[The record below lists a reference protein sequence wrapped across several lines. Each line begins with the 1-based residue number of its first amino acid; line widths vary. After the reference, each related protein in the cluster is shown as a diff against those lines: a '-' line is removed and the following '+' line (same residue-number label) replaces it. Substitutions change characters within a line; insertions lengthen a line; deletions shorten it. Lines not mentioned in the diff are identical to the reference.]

1 MSPDAAPAHL
11 PEKKLNL
18 LFTLLMVFSMV
29 IWGGSWVSAKVVA
42 GRISP
47 EQLSFWRF
55 FLSFLSFMPLIFLLR
70 IPVAMSKA
78 SFGYCALAAIFM
90 GAYMFF
96 FFKGLQS
103 GYAGAGGVLVTSM
116 IPLMTLLLSFILLNR
131 RAKKRDFIGLALGI
145 TGAAVLLQV
154 WAIDSTLLLQSGNLF
169 FLICPALWGMV
180 TISSQWAGENISSYL
195 FSFVAYGLASLL
207 YMPYAAMQG
216 FGQVFQQDAVFWM
229 NIFFLSVISGSF
241 ATTVYFMAAERLG
254 SYRTSSFVFI
264 VPASAMLLSWLFLG
278 EVPEFTTLFGGTIAV
293 GAVYLINRAD
303 T

>member
-1 MSPDAAPAHL
+1 MFPDTAPVHP
-11 PEKKLNL
+11 PEKRLNL
-18 LFTLLMVFSMV
+18 LFTVLMVLSMV

-42 GRISP
+42 GRLSP

-55 FLSFLSFMPLIFLLR
+55 FLSFLSFMPLLFRLR
-70 IPVAMSKA
+70 IPVTMSKA
-78 SFGYCALAAIFM
+78 SFGYCAMGAFFM
-90 GAYMFF
+90 GAYMLF

-116 IPLMTLLLSFILLNR
+116 IPLMTLLLSFVLLNR
-131 RAKKRDFIGLALGI
+131 RAKRQDIIGLALGI
-145 TGAAVLLQV
+145 TGAAVLLKV

-207 YMPYAAMQG
+207 YLPSVALQG
-216 FGQVFQQDAVFWM
+216 IGFVFQQDAVFWL
-229 NIFFLSVISGSF
+229 NLFFLSVISGSF

-278 EVPEFTTLFGGTIAV
+278 EVPEFTTVFGGTIAV
-293 GAVYLINRAD
+293 GAVCLINRSG